1 LLGRV
6 SVRRSNVL
14 KMSLVSVILPT
25 YNRRETIQAAIA
37 SVQRQTFA
45 DWELIVVDDGSTDD
59 TAALIEG
66 SDPRLV
72 LIRQKNRGVNAAR
85 NAAMLRARG
94 DYIAFLDSDDE
105 WLPHHLELS
114 VAFFRAFPGE
124 NFLSGEFSADAG
136 PRGLVHFLRSALT
149 DWYLPLAEGA
159 ASSLL
164 RLPPGESDPYLRVFA
179 NVEPIGDWGR
189 DIVARTPFRDARLYR
204 GRVFEHMRF
213 GFLFALQP
221 TVITRRAREAVG
233 LFDQRYR
240 IGADYSYLANLCDRF
255 NANFLSMPMA
265 IKHEYARDGAQ
276 LTEGH
281 LSTGPTRFEFERD
294 LLHQFEE
301 LFIGERGQDPEIMA
315 LRRARQLVV
324 GRAALWQGNRDEAL
338 RYFGEAR
345 RGRGLSSAA
354 ALWWL
359 VRATPSAAVAHRIYT
374 GFRRAGALACEL
386 LTKRAAWSR
395 IAHKAW
401 GRLPGMSTLRRKA

>member
-1 LLGRV
+1 
-6 SVRRSNVL
+6 
-14 KMSLVSVILPT
+14 MSLVSVIVPT

-72 LIRQKNRGVNAAR
+72 LIRQKNQGVNAAR

-94 DYIAFLDSDDE
+94 QYIAFLDSDDE

-124 NFLSGEFSADAG
+124 DFLSGEFSEDG
-136 PRGLVHFLRSALT
+136 GSGSLVHFLRSALT
-149 DWYLPLAEGA
+149 EWYPPIAERAG
-159 ASSLL
+159 SSLL
-164 RLPPGESDPYLRVFA
+164 RLPPGETDPYRRVFA
-179 NVEPIGDWGR
+179 SAEPIGEWGR
-189 DIVARTPFRDARLYR
+189 DIVARTPYRDARLYR

-221 TVITRRAREAVG
+221 TVVTSRAREAVG
-233 LFDQRYR
+233 LFDPRYR
-240 IGADYSYLANLCDRF
+240 IGADYSYLANLCRRF
-255 NANFLSMPMA
+255 TANFLSLPMA
-265 IKHEYARDGAQ
+265 IKHEYARDGTQ
-276 LTEGH
+276 LNEGH
-281 LSTGPTRFEFERD
+281 LSTGSTRFEFERD

-301 LFIGERGQDPEIMA
+301 LFGGERSEDPEIIA

-324 GRAALWQGNRDEAL
+324 GRAALGQGNRAEAL
-338 RYFGEAR
+338 RHFGEASR
-345 RGRGLSSAA
+345 SQGRSPAA

-359 VRATPSAAVAHRIYT
+359 VRVAPTPAIAHRIYT
-374 GFRRAGALACEL
+374 GLRRARALGWEL
-386 LTKRAAWSR
+386 FTKRAAWGR
-395 IAHKAW
+395 IARKAW
-401 GRLPGMSTLRRKA
+401 GRFRGTSTLQRNT